1 MKIIDLKRFSGV
13 ELIGVH
19 NVREAFDACVQ

>member
-1 MKIIDLKRFSGV
+1 MKSIDSKRFSGV